1 MNAERSYPAK
11 LLLFGEYTVLSGS
24 RALALPLSRW
34 QGILK
39 KATSTPDQD
48 LLYFSNYLE
57 DKKLFPDELRQRFR
71 QAIEEGLYFE
81 SNIPRGY
88 GAGSSGALCA
98 AIYDRF
104 FADKADVGDILTLR
118 QTLAAMEGCF
128 HGTSSGMDP
137 LVSLMNTPVLHEMD
151 DYHVLPN
158 LERPEGLQIFLLD
171 SGTQRTT
178 DNLVIQYVQW
188 TVQESFQ
195 INCLRPL
202 VQSVDHAI
210 SFLLDAHMTAFWEH
224 LKLISQLQY
233 DYFKPMITENI
244 SSIWGACLQH
254 TEVAIKLCGAGG
266 GGFYLGFTKSGLD
279 IKALVG
285 DNFGVLQVA

>member
-11 LLLFGEYTVLSGS
+11 LLLFGEYTILSGS
-24 RALALPLSRW
+24 RALAVPLSRW

-39 KATSTPDQD
+39 KETSTPDQD
-48 LLYFSNYLE
+48 LLQFSYYL
-57 DKKLFPDELRQRFR
+57 DDRKLFPDESRQRFR
-71 QAIEEGLYFE
+71 QAIEDGLSFE

-104 FADKADVGDILTLR
+104 FADTADVGDVLTIR
-118 QTLAAMEGCF
+118 QSLAAMEGCF

-137 LVSLMNTPVLHEMD
+137 LVSLMNAPVLREMD
-151 DYHVLPN
+151 DYHILPN
-158 LERPEGLQIFLLD
+158 LKQPEGLQIFLLD

-178 DNLVIQYVQW
+178 DNLVKQYVQW
-188 TVQESFQ
+188 TSQVHFQ

-210 SFLLDAHMTAFWEH
+210 SFFIDAHLPAFWEH
-224 LKLISQLQY
+224 LKLISELQFRF
-233 DYFKPMITENI
+233 FKPMITDTI
-244 SSIWGACLQH
+244 SSIWEH
-254 TEVAIKLCGAGG
+254 TLPHPEIALKLCGAGG
-266 GGFYLGFTKSGLD
+266 GGYYLGFANEETD
-279 IKALVG
+279 ILSIIG
-285 DNFGVLQVA
+285 DDAQLIRDI